1 MIELVDY
8 GFGPGAR
15 LRADEAR
22 LPGREGALAALE
34 TFYYALKGRTWRR
47 WSPAGRM
54 IRWCS

>member
-15 LRADEAR
+15 SRADEAR

-34 TFYYALKGRTWRR
+34 TFYYALTARIWRR
-47 WSPAGRM
+47 WSPGGPTPS
-54 IRWCS
+54 WCS